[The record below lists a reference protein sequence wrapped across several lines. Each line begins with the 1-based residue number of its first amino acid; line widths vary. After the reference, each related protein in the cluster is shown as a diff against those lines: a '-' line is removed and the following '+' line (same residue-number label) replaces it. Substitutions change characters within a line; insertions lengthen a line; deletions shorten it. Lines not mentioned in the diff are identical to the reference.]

1 MLYNHNNNNINLTV
15 FDYLKHP
22 QQQTQI
28 PRIQQN
34 QHGQVQHSNVVE
46 WYSSAIEKYNVL

>member
-1 MLYNHNNNNINLTV
+1 MLQNKNNINLTV

-34 QHGQVQHSNVVE
+34 QQGQVQHLNAVE
-46 WYSSAIEKYNVL
+46 WYGSAIEKYIVL

>member
-1 MLYNHNNNNINLTV
+1 MLQNKNNINLTV

-34 QHGQVQHSNVVE
+34 QHGQVQHLNAVE
-46 WYSSAIEKYNVL
+46 WYGSAIEKYTVL